1 MTLILLSGIA
11 WSRPGAPCRCRIS
24 WRIRISHPKW
34 STREYFYHIMRL
46 RTTNVGWIH
55 NSLSDNFCTVGAFS
69 AAYYEWQLQNCYG
82 SHNEAKMMIRNDK
95 YNRLWESGHPTYG
108 KNVKEKL
115 WGKARLFEAS
125 EEVPTEAGE
134 ALTGSDP
141 FVHSVIKW
149 VFAFILSRL
158 LRVCSLVSF
167 DRQSRSSRIPPLSKL
182 KQSHSEIPLF
192 GWANIPWWLVI
203 ATQS

>member
-1 MTLILLSGIA
+1 M
-11 WSRPGAPCRCRIS
+11 
-24 WRIRISHPKW
+24 RIRTS
-34 STREYFYHIMRL
+34 
-46 RTTNVGWIH
+46 N
-55 NSLSDNFCTVGAFS
+55 
-69 AAYYEWQLQNCYG
+69 
-82 SHNEAKMMIRNDK
+82 
-95 YNRLWESGHPTYG
+95 LW
-108 KNVKEKL
+108 KINVKEKL
-115 WGKARLFEAS
+115 WEKARLFEAS

-158 LRVCSLVSF
+158 WRVRSFVSF

-192 GWANIPWWLVI
+192 G
-203 ATQS
+203 